1 MTLLNDDFKSEKGV
15 YRGPTAQETERERE
29 RKLSEAGNGRH

>member
-15 YRGPTAQETERERE
+15 YRGPTAQQRE
-29 RKLSEAGNGRH
+29 KKMNEAGIGRH